1 MRGLETVIGLEI
13 HVQLATA
20 TKLFCG
26 CRADYF
32 AAPPNTLT
40 CPVCLG
46 MPGALPVL
54 NRKAV
59 EYALRVA
66 LALGAQVKRRSHF
79 DRKNYFYPDL
89 PKGYQITQRQVPL
102 AVGGELRFWV
112 EGEERRVRIRELHLE
127 EDAGKLVHTPAGA
140 LVDMNRC
147 GVPLVEIVTEPD
159 LRTPGEAKEFLRA
172 LRTLLRHLGVSGAD
186 MEKGELRCDANLSLA
201 RDGEWGVKSEIKN
214 LNSFRGVERALAAA
228 AAWQRERLE
237 RGEEIRLAT
246 FGWDEGRERLLLQR
260 AKEEAH
266 DYRYFPEPD
275 LVPLEVSEELLE
287 KVRAGLPEL
296 PWARRERFVREYRL
310 SSREVE
316 VLLGEPELADYFE
329 RVAAAVGEGREAANW
344 ILTEVLRFW
353 QGSPPLPAEE
363 LALLIQKVRKK
374 EISRTTAKE
383 LLEEAIGGKE
393 SLERLLAGRA
403 VRQLTDEAELEKLAR
418 EAMSQHPQAVADFQA
433 GKTQALGF
441 LVGQVMRKTKGR
453 ADASKLAQI
462 FQRLLA
468 S

>member
-1 MRGLETVIGLEI
+1 
-13 HVQLATA
+13 
-20 TKLFCG
+20 
-26 CRADYF
+26 
-32 AAPPNTLT
+32 
-40 CPVCLG
+40 
-46 MPGALPVL
+46 
-54 NRKAV
+54 
-59 EYALRVA
+59 
-66 LALGAQVKRRSHF
+66 
-79 DRKNYFYPDL
+79 
-89 PKGYQITQRQVPL
+89 
-102 AVGGELRFWV
+102 
-112 EGEERRVRIRELHLE
+112 
-127 EDAGKLVHTPAGA
+127 
-140 LVDMNRC
+140 
-147 GVPLVEIVTEPD
+147 
-159 LRTPGEAKEFLRA
+159 
-172 LRTLLRHLGVSGAD
+172 
-186 MEKGELRCDANLSLA
+186 
-201 RDGEWGVKSEIKN
+201 
-214 LNSFRGVERALAAA
+214 VERALAAA

-237 RGEEIRLAT
+237 QGEEIRLAT

-310 SSREVE
+310 SPREVE

-329 RVAAAVGEGREAANW
+329 RVATAVGDGREAANW